1 VIVRAPSADAEPAVP
16 PAVAAEVGLAVALS
30 ALAVGSV
37 APAVVLSASAVALSR
52 SAVVLVASRVALS
65 VAVETE
71 AILLAAGLV
80 EPDTGA
86 AFALAVAQVPL
97 AV

>member
-30 ALAVGSV
+30 ALAV
-37 APAVVLSASAVALSR
+37 VLSASAVELSVSAVELSR
-52 SAVVLVASRVALS
+52 SAVVLAASPVAP
-65 VAVETE
+65 VAVAEP
-71 AILLAAGLV
+71 AAKLLAAGLV